1 MMAVLSDF
9 DGTITRDDVAEL
21 LLQRF
26 AGDAWLAI
34 EAEYRAKRIGTREA
48 MAREFGLLRA
58 SREEMLDYVREHARM
73 DKDFPEFM
81 RFCARTGIRLEV
93 VSEGLDFYVHELMR
107 RWRLDLPVRTN
118 EALFTPTG
126 LEVGHPYEDATCR
139 LCGTCK
145 LKRLF
150 ELRVSGY
157 RVTYVGDGHSDI
169 CPAIEADAVFAKGHL
184 ARLCREESVPFLP
197 FETFAD
203 VLREM
208 SRWP

>member
-9 DGTITRDDVAEL
+9 DGTITQDDVSEL

-26 AGDAWLAI
+26 TGDAWLEV

-48 MAREFGLLRA
+48 IAREFGLLKAGRD
-58 SREEMLDYVREHARM
+58 EMLDYVRGHARI
-73 DKDFPEFM
+73 DESFLDFV
-81 RFCARTGIRLEV
+81 RFCAERDIRLEV
-93 VSEGLDFYVHELMR
+93 VSEGLDFYVEPLMR

-118 EALFTPTG
+118 HARFTRAG
-126 LEVGHPYEDATCR
+126 LEVEHPYEDATCR

-150 ELRVSGY
+150 ELRVAGY

-169 CPAIEADAVFAKGHL
+169 CPAVEADEVFAKGHL
-184 ARLCREESVPFLP
+184 AALCREEGVAFRPFR
-197 FETFAD
+197 TFAD
-203 VLREM
+203 VREEM
-208 SRWP
+208 ARWR